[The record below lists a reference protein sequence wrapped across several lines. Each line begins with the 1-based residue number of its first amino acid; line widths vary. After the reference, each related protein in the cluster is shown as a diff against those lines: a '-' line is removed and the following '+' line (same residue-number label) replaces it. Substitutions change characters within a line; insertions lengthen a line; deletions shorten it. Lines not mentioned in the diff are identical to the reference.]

1 LRHPYKAV
9 FLVCGL
15 LAQLGFAPVSAATD
29 GSAPALE
36 PLPMTGPPA
45 AYLGMG
51 ASLCGQ
57 FVRAI
62 ETERRA
68 RPESGAGPDT
78 YFTRDYAAYFS
89 WADGY
94 ITAMNELAADRED
107 RLAGGLGSNHET
119 RMRWLEMFCRAN
131 PDAHFFGAVYRL
143 REYLLNERQ

>member
-1 LRHPYKAV
+1 LRTIAPIGC
-9 FLVCGL
+9 VCGL
-15 LAQLGFAPVSAATD
+15 LAQLGSAPVS
-29 GSAPALE
+29 SV
-36 PLPMTGPPA
+36 TGTPT

-51 ASLCGQ
+51 AGKCGD

-68 RPESGAGPDT
+68 RPDTGVGPDT

-131 PDAHFFGAVYRL
+131 PDSHFFGAVYRL